1 MEKFPENQNNNSESE
16 KPAEKKSSF
25 KNKLKVW
32 LGLGA
37 TAAALTMT
45 GCGKDT
51 NATNN
56 VPTPTVDDGPKTE
69 SNIEDA
75 GITTSQDV
83 DTVEFG
89 DGTSVDISDSS
100 STSEIAVEEES
111 NGEVDPAKYWEGDTF
126 HLDEY
131 AEALGYEIKPSGFIY
146 HYDSGNGLKAFV
158 RPIDERIQIADGAE
172 LKVEACYGVA
182 NTGKTYQDLREG
194 DINIEFSDSIIGKS
208 RERLDEYIET
218 LQWFS
223 NTDNPYSYENYL
235 NYWHT
240 R

>member
-16 KPAEKKSSF
+16 KPAEKKGSF

-56 VPTPTVDDGPKTE
+56 APTPTVDDGPKTE

-89 DGTSVDISDSS
+89 DGTSVDVSDNG

-126 HLDEY
+126 HLDDY
-131 AEALGYEIKPSGFIY
+131 AEALGYTLRGDDDIIMKYDTGDNLAVRIHPGALAFEVRESQEVQASRNYYGKKGEEIGRI
-146 HYDSGNGLKAFV
+146 
-158 RPIDERIQIADGAE
+158 IDNSDII
-172 LKVEACYGVA
+172 VEFHDF
-182 NTGKTYQDLREG
+182 TKTNNP
-194 DINIEFSDSIIGKS
+194 DILNN
-208 RERLDEYIET
+208 LIET
-218 LQWFS
+218 LQLFS
-223 NTDNPYSYENYL
+223 STDNPYEHIDDL
-235 NYWHT
+235 GCWQ
-240 R
+240 

>member
-16 KPAEKKSSF
+16 KPAEKKGGF

-45 GCGKDT
+45 GCGKDA

-100 STSEIAVEEES
+100 STSEVAVEEES

-131 AEALGYEIKPSGFIY
+131 AEALGYTIKPSSMLHRYG
-146 HYDSGNGLKAFV
+146 DGNTKVLIIPA
-158 RPIDERIQIADGAE
+158 AE
-172 LKVEACYGVA
+172 KIEFWEYEETIFEAKYG
-182 NTGKTYQDLREG
+182 NHDYQYLREG
-194 DINIEFSDSIIGKS
+194 DINIEFNDNIIGKNKS
-208 RERLDEYIET
+208 RLGEYIET

-223 NTDNPYSYENYL
+223 NTDNPYSFEEAL
-235 NYWHT
+235 PYWHK
-240 R
+240 